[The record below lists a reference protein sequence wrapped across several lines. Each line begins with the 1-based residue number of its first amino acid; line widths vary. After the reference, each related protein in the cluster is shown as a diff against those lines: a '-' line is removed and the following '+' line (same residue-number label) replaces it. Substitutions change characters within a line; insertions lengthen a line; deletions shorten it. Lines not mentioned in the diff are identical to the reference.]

1 MVLRH
6 TASDFAPRYLIF
18 PAIKTKG
25 RVKNGRYFSRAS
37 RIREFLAS
45 AGLGASQKKKCHFGS
60 LTTHFPREISI
71 HRTLYISSPP
81 GRGVTQRFARD
92 LRSTAKNTVLVPAR
106 HRVVYP
112 PCHPPATP
120 PAVPPPGEG
129 RYWAAAAAARWAKHG
144 VCGGELQLGL
154 LLPAA
159 HLLLGGSR

>member
-1 MVLRH
+1 MAVIFR
-6 TASDFAPRYLIF
+6 APPPEF
-18 PAIKTKG
+18 
-25 RVKNGRYFSRAS
+25 RVESFSRAPV
-37 RIREFLAS
+37 S
-45 AGLGASQKKKCHFGS
+45 ARARKKCHFGS
-60 LTTHFPREISI
+60 LTTHFPREIST
-71 HRTLYISSPP
+71 HRTLYITSPP

-129 RYWAAAAAARWAKHG
+129 RYWAAAAAARWAKDG

-159 HLLLGGSR
+159 HRLLGGSR

>member
-1 MVLRH
+1 MAV
-6 TASDFAPRYLIF
+6 IF
-18 PAIKTKG
+18 RARLPHK
-25 RVKNGRYFSRAS
+25 RVSRERRS
-37 RIREFLAS
+37 RREPE
-45 AGLGASQKKKCHFGS
+45 KKCHFGS
-60 LTTHFPREISI
+60 LTTHFPREISTL
-71 HRTLYISSPP
+71 RTLYITSPP

-129 RYWAAAAAARWAKHG
+129 RYWAAAAAARWAKDG